1 MMLCSNYST
10 RHPTMRTS
18 FSILTGTFQVKL
30 QLKRTCFDRT
40 LHAQLM
46 TTGSIT
52 LFLCILPRAFIMH
65 TGMRQNEG
73 RQLIIVI

>member
-1 MMLCSNYST
+1 MMLCNNYST
-10 RHPTMRTS
+10 RHPTIKTS
-18 FSILTGTFQVKL
+18 FPILTGTLQVKL
-30 QLKRTCFDRT
+30 QFKRTCFDRT

-52 LFLCILPRAFIMH
+52 LFLCILPRVFIMH
-65 TGMRQNEG
+65 TSMRQNEG